1 MTLPTKADAR
11 TRVTPKR
18 DRMHLRLDAATKRKL
33 ERAAAYAQKSVTDFV
48 LAQAVE
54 AAEQVLKTHEQHVL
68 STADWEV
75 FCKALDR
82 PAKPNRA
89 MKEGFRW
96 HRNKAA

>member
-1 MTLPTKADAR
+1 MLTKAS
-11 TRVTPKR
+11 TKTTPKR

-54 AAEQVLKTHEQHVL
+54 AAEQVLKSHEQHVL
-68 STADWEV
+68 STADWEA

-89 MKEGFRW
+89 LKEGFRW
-96 HRNKAA
+96 YRNKAA

>member
-1 MTLPTKADAR
+1 MLTKAGAK
-11 TRVTPKR
+11 TTPKR

-33 ERAAAYAQKSVTDFV
+33 ERAAAYTQKSVTDFV

-54 AAEQVLKTHEQHVL
+54 AAEQVLKSHEQHVL
-68 STADWEV
+68 STADWEA

-89 MKEGFRW
+89 LKEGFRW
-96 HRNKAA
+96 YRNKAA